1 MSQKFVQ
8 IIDFETQR
16 IDELRAVLRDFEQQ
30 MLEKSPRPDSA
41 PIHRMMLADK
51 DSEGRYL
58 AVVEFES
65 YEDAMR
71 NNERPE
77 INKLSEQLAALCTR
91 PPAFTNCDVEDSR
104 DLK

>member
-16 IDELRAVLRDFEQQ
+16 IDEVRALLLDFEQQ
-30 MLEKSPRPDSA
+30 MMAQSPRPDSA
-41 PIHRMMLADK
+41 PTHRMMLADR
-51 DSEGRYL
+51 DTEGRHL
-58 AVVEFES
+58 AIVEFES

-77 INKLSEQLAALCTR
+77 INKLSERLVALCTR
-91 PPAFTNCDVEDSR
+91 PPAFTNCDLTDSR
-104 DLK
+104 ELK